1 MLVQNLKTSNFQ
13 QIIDLV
19 ESLSN
24 EDQEQLVSIIQKR
37 LIEKQ
42 RKELVEAVNES
53 RQAFI
58 TGEVKT
64 GTISDLM
71 AELEEE

>member
-1 MLVQNLKTSNFQ
+1 MKKDFQ

-24 EDQEQLVSIIQKR
+24 EDQEQLITIMQKR
-37 LIEKQ
+37 LINEQ
-42 RKELVEAVNES
+42 RKELVEAVKES
-53 RQAFI
+53 RQAFFN
-58 TGEVKT
+58 GDVKT
-64 GTISDLM
+64 GTVADLM

>member
-37 LIEKQ
+37 LREKQ